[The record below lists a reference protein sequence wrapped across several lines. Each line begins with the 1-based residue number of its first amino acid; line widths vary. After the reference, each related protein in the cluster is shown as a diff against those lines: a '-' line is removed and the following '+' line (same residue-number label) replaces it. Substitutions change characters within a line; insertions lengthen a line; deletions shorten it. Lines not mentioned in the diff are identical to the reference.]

1 MNKMIKRTFN
11 KNYFLVTII
20 LFLTEVGIALF
31 INDDFI
37 RPYFGDTLVVI
48 LIYCFIK
55 SFFTF
60 PVMPT
65 AIGVLLF
72 SYFIETLQYIRIVHK
87 LGWQDNKL
95 ASTVI
100 GTAFAWEDLL
110 AYTAG
115 IILVLLL
122 EGVRKLTILDK
133 AIR

>member
-1 MNKMIKRTFN
+1 MRSKLTLNKR
-11 KNYFLVTII
+11 YFIATVI
-20 LFLTEVGIALF
+20 LFFTEVFIALF
-31 INDDFI
+31 INDNFI

-60 PVMPT
+60 SVVPT

-72 SYFIETLQYIRIVHK
+72 SYFIETLQYIKIVHK
-87 LGWQDNKL
+87 LGWQGNKL

-100 GTAFAWEDLL
+100 GTAFAWEDIF

-115 IILVLLL
+115 IIMILLL
-122 EGVRKLTILDK
+122 EGARKLSVLNK
-133 AIR
+133 EIR